1 MLAAGGGRWGRASA
15 KVKSRRNMRSRR
27 EQGQGEEGKK
37 MEARKAFSVRW
48 VHSLQGVGWPLG
60 PKQEVGARCRTAL
73 RQGTRNMA
81 QEAQEAWE
89 AVPGP
94 HRSDSAPL

>member
-1 MLAAGGGRWGRASA
+1 
-15 KVKSRRNMRSRR
+15 
-27 EQGQGEEGKK
+27 